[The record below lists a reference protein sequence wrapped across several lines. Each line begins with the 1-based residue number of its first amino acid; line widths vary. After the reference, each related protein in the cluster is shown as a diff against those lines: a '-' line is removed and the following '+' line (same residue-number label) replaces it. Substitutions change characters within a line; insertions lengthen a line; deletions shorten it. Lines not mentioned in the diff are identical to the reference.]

1 MKRKEEEGGQMFSVA
16 LLSLFALGFIQ
27 TLVFLPA
34 PHFLRHLLVDS
45 YSSRGCIDTCSWKF
59 LKEKI
64 GSFSAFLSV
73 ADGFRDKY
81 LLNF

>member
-45 YSSRGCIDTCSWKF
+45 YSSRGCIDTCS
-59 LKEKI
+59 
-64 GSFSAFLSV
+64 
-73 ADGFRDKY
+73 
-81 LLNF
+81 